1 MLPHGARGVA
11 WAPHQH
17 VPAVLTPKDVD
28 RREPF
33 ARRPAI
39 ELLLN
44 ARTVV
49 LAACYA
55 ASVALLFASRVRE
68 FADESDNL
76 LGGLL
81 LTRGY
86 RLYVDYFSSHMPLA
100 YYVAAAPALLGA
112 ERLEHFRVFSSVLLV
127 LVTLGLAWAFRRR
140 VSPAALGVWATI
152 TVFAHTVQWGEMLT
166 AGTCAAF
173 GIAAAGLLA
182 FTTPR
187 LRFDLRGMLCLSVSV
202 AVAVQS
208 ELLSIFPLAVVAVA
222 YVAARVRDAYSGS
235 WHAAGR
241 TLALMA
247 LVIAAPHVLVV
258 AGLWAVGALGEFVYD
273 AYVFNQT
280 YYAQFLMNPSILG
293 MLHDWEAQYRTLV
306 LSALAN
312 PIGIEGCLIVANVLA
327 TVLIFRGRGPFVA
340 VLYYLFIALTHVR
353 NSGGYYVTSYFSLA
367 LLVVWAVDA
376 LRTRERRLL
385 APAAL
390 VLALGATFAVQVGR
404 TYDLSGAPAR
414 SAPEVA
420 IVQALTEP
428 NERIFVAPYD
438 PYIYLASGRAPA
450 STLPFYFPWQALDPR
465 SEGKLLDDLRTVRPP
480 LVIFRRDE
488 LVNDRWLPRD
498 YGTRVLELLERD
510 YVPLDPSS
518 AILDDVFV
526 RRDRRS

>member
-1 MLPHGARGVA
+1 
-11 WAPHQH
+11 
-17 VPAVLTPKDVD
+17 
-28 RREPF
+28 
-33 ARRPAI
+33 
-39 ELLLN
+39 
-44 ARTVV
+44 
-49 LAACYA
+49 
-55 ASVALLFASRVRE
+55 
-68 FADESDNL
+68 
-76 LGGLL
+76 
-81 LTRGY
+81 
-86 RLYVDYFSSHMPLA
+86 
-100 YYVAAAPALLGA
+100 
-112 ERLEHFRVFSSVLLV
+112 
-127 LVTLGLAWAFRRR
+127 
-140 VSPAALGVWATI
+140 
-152 TVFAHTVQWGEMLT
+152 
-166 AGTCAAF
+166 
-173 GIAAAGLLA
+173 
-182 FTTPR
+182 
-187 LRFDLRGMLCLSVSV
+187 
-202 AVAVQS
+202 
-208 ELLSIFPLAVVAVA
+208 
-222 YVAARVRDAYSGS
+222 
-235 WHAAGR
+235 
-241 TLALMA
+241 
-247 LVIAAPHVLVV
+247 
-258 AGLWAVGALGEFVYD
+258 
-273 AYVFNQT
+273 
-280 YYAQFLMNPSILG
+280 
-293 MLHDWEAQYRTLV
+293 
-306 LSALAN
+306 LAN

-327 TVLIFRGRGPFVA
+327 TVLIFRGRGPYVA

-420 IVQALTEP
+420 IVQALTAP

-518 AILDDVFV
+518 AILDDVFI